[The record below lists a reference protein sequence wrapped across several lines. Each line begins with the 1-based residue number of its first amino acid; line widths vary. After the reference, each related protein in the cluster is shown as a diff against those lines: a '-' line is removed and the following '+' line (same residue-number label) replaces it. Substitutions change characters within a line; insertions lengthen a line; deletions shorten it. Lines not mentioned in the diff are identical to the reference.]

1 MNPQL
6 NKVFSKLAK
15 ADKKTELASE
25 KVELGIIDDIA
36 SLKKE
41 TLKDLANANKAE
53 AAVKK
58 AVSTVKDK
66 SQFWL
71 NNKKF
76 AANLEKRANGLMNK
90 YEKAAKELG
99 LDVKN
104 SPASKEFYDILDLS
118 DQINDNIESILTEI
132 KSIK

>member
-1 MNPQL
+1 MERL
-6 NKVFSKLAK
+6 NKIFADWAK
-15 ADKKTELASE
+15 DDKKTELASE

-58 AVSTVKDK
+58 AVSAVKDK

>member
-1 MNPQL
+1 MERL
-6 NKVFSKLAK
+6 NKIFADWAK
-15 ADKKTELASE
+15 EDKKTELASE

-58 AVSTVKDK
+58 AVSAVKDK

>member
-1 MNPQL
+1 MNLREQIEKEITE
-6 NKVFSKLAK
+6 KVMTK
-15 ADKKTELASE
+15 LASE
-25 KVELGIIDDIA
+25 KVELGIIDDI
-36 SLKKE
+36 SKLKKE
-41 TLKDLANANKAE
+41 TAKFLSDANKSE

-58 AVSTVKDK
+58 AVAQIKDK

-76 AANLEKRANGLMNK
+76 AANLEKRANGLMDK

-99 LDVKN
+99 LDAKN
-104 SPASKEFYDILDLS
+104 TPAAKEFNDILDLS
-118 DQINDNIESILTEI
+118 DQINDNIQSIVGEI

>member
-1 MNPQL
+1 MERL
-6 NKVFSKLAK
+6 NKIFADWAK
-15 ADKKTELASE
+15 EDKKTELASQ

-58 AVSTVKDK
+58 AVSAVKDK

>member
-1 MNPQL
+1 MN
-6 NKVFSKLAK
+6 F
-15 ADKKTELASE
+15 
-25 KVELGIIDDIA
+25 GIIDDIGKF
-36 SLKKE
+36 KKE
-41 TLKDLANANKAE
+41 TQKFLSDANKSE

-58 AVSTVKDK
+58 AVSQIKDK

-76 AANLEKRANGLMNK
+76 ADNLEKRANGLMDK

-104 SPASKEFYDILDLS
+104 SPASKEFNDILDLS
-118 DQINDNIESILTEI
+118 DQINDNIQSIVSEI

>member
-1 MNPQL
+1 MERL
-6 NKVFSKLAK
+6 NKIFADWAK
-15 ADKKTELASE
+15 QDKRTELASQ

-58 AVSTVKDK
+58 AVSAVKDK

>member
-1 MNPQL
+1 MKRL
-6 NKVFSKLAK
+6 NKIFADWAK
-15 ADKKTELASE
+15 EDKKTELASE

-58 AVSTVKDK
+58 AVSAVKDK

>member
-1 MNPQL
+1 MERL
-6 NKVFSKLAK
+6 NKIFAEWAK
-15 ADKKTELASE
+15 QDKKTELASE

-41 TLKDLANANKAE
+41 TLKDLANANKAD

-104 SPASKEFYDILDLS
+104 SPAAKEFYEILDLS

>member
-15 ADKKTELASE
+15 EEKTELASE

-58 AVSTVKDK
+58 AVSAVKDK

>member
-1 MNPQL
+1 MERL
-6 NKVFSKLAK
+6 NKIFAEWAK
-15 ADKKTELASE
+15 DDKKTELASE

-41 TLKDLANANKAE
+41 TLKDLANANKAD

-58 AVSTVKDK
+58 AVSTVNDQ

-104 SPASKEFYDILDLS
+104 SPAAKEFYEILDLS